1 VTGGATALPEFA
13 DFLQHNEPVSGR
25 LSNEK
30 LNRLFGANAGQIRSV
45 AMMRLG
51 DAGILAVGSHSP
63 DRFQPGMG
71 TLFLK
76 MIAATITAALARA
89 RDVS

>member
-1 VTGGATALPEFA
+1 
-13 DFLQHNEPVSGR
+13 
-25 LSNEK
+25 
-30 LNRLFGANAGQIRSV
+30 
-45 AMMRLG
+45 MMRLG
-51 DAGILAVGSHSP
+51 DAGMLVIGSHNP

-76 MIAATITAALARA
+76 MISATITAALARS